1 MISMKTNFF
10 TILFLAFCV
19 LYNAQLQRNPE
30 TKKPQQISMARA
42 GNFIDVN
49 AAQYPESAYTIEQ
62 LIQNVLISGGGCAG
76 TVSNVIVS
84 PNLQASNSN
93 RSWGYFNKSTSP
105 FPFDEGLVLATGNLM
120 NIANSAYG
128 IPLSTTLGTG
138 GDTDLATAL
147 SINANRFTDAT
158 YIQFD
163 FVPNSNTVSFEY
175 IFASEEYSGNF
186 ACNYTDGFAL
196 LLKKITDPNY
206 TNLAVLPNNGGPVS
220 VSNIH
225 HHISSTCPAVN
236 AQYFHGLNTANVE
249 TNFAGRTIPLIATAS
264 VDPGETYRFKMV
276 LADYQDSQYDTAVF
290 LKGGSFNLGL
300 QLVDS
305 SGTALP
311 STIELCE
318 GESQVLTANLAIS
331 GVTYQWFLNGNPIP
345 GATTNT
351 YTATQSGVYK
361 LEIQTGN
368 NSCNESVEIT
378 VNVLPA
384 PQVNNANISV
394 CTVGNQAV
402 FDLTSVQNTI
412 STTPNT
418 TFQFYQNQTDAIAG
432 NANTIANPNAYTSV
446 SGTVYARV
454 SVGQCYA
461 IATITLTANPTP
473 PTPVIT
479 ASATNICGTGTVTLT
494 SSVTQGIVWSTGET
508 TPSITVNTGGVYS
521 VTATQNGCSSSSAD
535 ITITHDPDPALQITG
550 NLSICTGNDTTLT
563 AVGNGNF
570 VSYLWSNGATTP
582 TITVNT
588 TGTYTV
594 TVTTAN
600 GCQFQASATVT
611 IGTAPVVTAH
621 QVDVCSPNGTHSFD
635 LTTYEPNISTATGIA
650 FTYYE
655 NQADAMAGNAN
666 TIANPTAYTTGT
678 RTVFV
683 RVSDG
688 NCFAIAELTLNI
700 KPIPTPQIQQSAA
713 VICGTTPVTLTSNY
727 PTGNLWSNGATS
739 SSITVNTPRTY
750 TLTVTENGCTST
762 PVSVTIAQE
771 LNPNLNI
778 TGNLSLCQ
786 GSTTTLTADTTGA
799 INSYLWSNGATT
811 PTITVN
817 TAGTYTVTVTT
828 ANGCQFE
835 ASATVIITNAPTV
848 APHQVDVC
856 SPNGMHAFDLTTYE
870 PNISTTAG
878 VVFTYYENQADAM
891 AGNANTIA
899 NPTAYTTGTRIVYV
913 RVSDGSCFAIAEL
926 TLNVQ
931 LIPTPQIQQSA
942 PAICGTAPV
951 TLTSNYPT
959 GNLWSNGATSPS
971 ITVNT
976 PGTYTLTV
984 TQNGCTSTPTS
995 VTIVQENDPNLSI
1008 TGNLTF
1014 CQGSTT
1020 TLTANTTGTV
1030 NTYNWSNGATTQ
1042 SITVNTGG
1050 NYSVTVT
1057 TPAGCQYTQ
1066 TVQVVRESV
1075 AAITIAN
1082 PAQLNCAVNA
1092 VPIHATVT
1100 NMPTGATIVWTASP
1114 GGNIVSGA
1122 NTLNPIVNQ
1131 PGTYTLTITNPSGLQ
1146 CAVSRSVTVLRD
1158 TSAPGIIL
1166 MANKTVI
1173 CEGESVDLVAT
1184 GAVTYT
1190 WNGLPGSGAI
1200 QTVSPTTTTT
1210 YTVTGVGANGCQ
1222 GNVATVTIIVRP
1234 NITSPLTDV
1243 EFCKGEKY
1251 ILDAG
1256 TGPNYTYLWST
1267 GATTQTTEITA
1278 EGEYWVEISNGAC
1291 TKKFTITASYAEM
1304 PQPSEIHYDPKGH
1317 TLSIVMKN
1325 SALNYEYSTDGINW
1339 QSSAIFHYIQRN
1351 KAYFIYVRQ
1360 KGMNCYSMTEYYT
1373 FNLQNVL
1380 TPNGDGINDVLDFS
1394 GVSKYPDFQAV
1405 IFDRYGKEVF
1415 RASQGNTV
1423 WKGKYLNA
1431 HVPTNTYWYQVTWR
1445 DPYTQKLIESTG
1457 WILVKNRE

>member
-49 AAQYPESAYTIEQ
+49 VPQYPQSAYTIEQ

-84 PNLQASNSN
+84 PNLQASSSR

-105 FPFDEGLVLATGNLM
+105 FPFDEGVVLATGRLN
-120 NIANSAYG
+120 NIANSQFAAT
-128 IPLSTTLGTG
+128 LSTTLGTG

-147 SINANRFTDAT
+147 SINPSRFKDAT

-163 FVPNSNTVSFEY
+163 FVPNSNTISFEY
-175 IFASEEYSGNF
+175 IFASEEYSGSY

-196 LLKKITDPNY
+196 LLKKVTDPNY

-225 HHISSTCPAVN
+225 HYINSSCPAVN
-236 AQYFHGLNTANVE
+236 QQYFHGLNSGNVE
-249 TNFAGRTIPLIATAS
+249 TNFAGRTIPLTATAS
-264 VDPGETYRFKMV
+264 VVPGETYRFKMV
-276 LADYQDSQYDTAVF
+276 LADYNDAQFDTAVF

-305 SGTALP
+305 SGNALP
-311 STIELCE
+311 STIELCQ
-318 GESQVLTANLAIS
+318 GESQVLTANIAIA
-331 GVTYQWFLNGNPIP
+331 GVTYQWFLNGNPIT
-345 GATTNT
+345 GANTNT

-384 PQVNNANISV
+384 PQVNNADISV
-394 CTVGNQAV
+394 CTTGNQAI

-412 STTPNT
+412 STTPNA
-418 TFQFYQNQTDAIAG
+418 TFQFYQNQADAMAG
-432 NANTIANPNAYTSV
+432 NANTIANPNAYTSA
-446 SGTVYARV
+446 SGIVYARV

-621 QVDVCSPNGTHSFD
+621 QVDACSPNGMHTFD
-635 LTTYEPNISTATGIA
+635 LTTYEPNISTATGMV

-688 NCFAIAELTLNI
+688 NCFAITELTLNI

-727 PTGNLWSNGATS
+727 TTGNLWSNGATS
-739 SSITVNTPRTY
+739 SSITVNTPGTY

-828 ANGCQFE
+828 
-835 ASATVIITNAPTV
+835 
-848 APHQVDVC
+848 
-856 SPNGMHAFDLTTYE
+856 
-870 PNISTTAG
+870 
-878 VVFTYYENQADAM
+878 
-891 AGNANTIA
+891 
-899 NPTAYTTGTRIVYV
+899 
-913 RVSDGSCFAIAEL
+913 
-926 TLNVQ
+926 
-931 LIPTPQIQQSA
+931 
-942 PAICGTAPV
+942 
-951 TLTSNYPT
+951 
-959 GNLWSNGATSPS
+959 
-971 ITVNT
+971 
-976 PGTYTLTV
+976 
-984 TQNGCTSTPTS
+984 
-995 VTIVQENDPNLSI
+995 
-1008 TGNLTF
+1008 
-1014 CQGSTT
+1014 
-1020 TLTANTTGTV
+1020 
-1030 NTYNWSNGATTQ
+1030 
-1042 SITVNTGG
+1042 
-1050 NYSVTVT
+1050 
-1057 TPAGCQYTQ
+1057 PAGCQYTQ
-1066 TVQVVRESV
+1066 TVQVVREAV
-1075 AAITIAN
+1075 AAIAIAN

-1100 NMPTGATIVWTASP
+1100 NMPTGATIAWTASP

-1166 MANKTVI
+1166 MADKTVI

-1190 WNGLPGSGAI
+1190 WDGLPGNGAI
-1200 QTVSPTTTTT
+1200 QTVLPTTTTT
-1210 YTVTGVGANGCQ
+1210 YTVTGIGANGCQ

-1278 EGEYWVEISNGAC
+1278 DGEYWVEISNGAC

-1360 KGMNCYSMTEYYT
+1360 KGMNCHSMTEYYT

-1423 WKGKYLNA
+1423 WKGKYLNVN
-1431 HVPTNTYWYQVTWR
+1431 VPTSTYWYQVTWR

>member
-49 AAQYPESAYTIEQ
+49 VPQYPQSAYTIEQ
-62 LIQNVLISGGGCAG
+62 LIQNVLISGDGCAG

-84 PNLQASNSN
+84 PNLQASSSR

-105 FPFDEGLVLATGNLM
+105 FPFDEGVVLATGRLN
-120 NIANSAYG
+120 NIANSQFAAT
-128 IPLSTTLGTG
+128 LSTTLGTG

-147 SINANRFTDAT
+147 SINPSRFKDAT

-163 FVPNSNTVSFEY
+163 FVPNSNTISFEY
-175 IFASEEYSGNF
+175 IFASEEYSGSY

-196 LLKKITDPNY
+196 LLKKVTDPNY

-225 HHISSTCPAVN
+225 HYINSSCPAVN
-236 AQYFHGLNTANVE
+236 QQYFHGLNSGNVE
-249 TNFAGRTIPLIATAS
+249 TNFAGRTIPLTATAS
-264 VDPGETYRFKMV
+264 VVPGETYRFKMV
-276 LADYQDSQYDTAVF
+276 LADYNDAQFDTAVF

-305 SGTALP
+305 SGNALP
-311 STIELCE
+311 STIELCQ
-318 GESQVLTANLAIS
+318 GESQVLTANIAIA
-331 GVTYQWFLNGNPIP
+331 GVTYQWFLNGNPIT
-345 GATTNT
+345 GANTNT

-384 PQVNNANISV
+384 PQVNNADISV
-394 CTVGNQAV
+394 CTTGNQAI

-412 STTPNT
+412 STTPNA
-418 TFQFYQNQTDAIAG
+418 TFQFYQNQADAMAG
-432 NANTIANPNAYTSV
+432 NANTIANPNAYTSA
-446 SGTVYARV
+446 SGIVYARV

-621 QVDVCSPNGTHSFD
+621 QVDACSSNGTHSFD

-739 SSITVNTPRTY
+739 
-750 TLTVTENGCTST
+750 
-762 PVSVTIAQE
+762 
-771 LNPNLNI
+771 
-778 TGNLSLCQ
+778 
-786 GSTTTLTADTTGA
+786 
-799 INSYLWSNGATT
+799 
-811 PTITVN
+811 
-817 TAGTYTVTVTT
+817 
-828 ANGCQFE
+828 
-835 ASATVIITNAPTV
+835 
-848 APHQVDVC
+848 
-856 SPNGMHAFDLTTYE
+856 
-870 PNISTTAG
+870 
-878 VVFTYYENQADAM
+878 
-891 AGNANTIA
+891 
-899 NPTAYTTGTRIVYV
+899 
-913 RVSDGSCFAIAEL
+913 
-926 TLNVQ
+926 
-931 LIPTPQIQQSA
+931 
-942 PAICGTAPV
+942 
-951 TLTSNYPT
+951 
-959 GNLWSNGATSPS
+959 PS

-984 TQNGCTSTPTS
+984 TNGNCTSTPVS

-1014 CQGSTT
+1014 CQGSST
-1020 TLTANTTGTV
+1020 TLTANTTGVV
-1030 NTYNWSNGATTQ
+1030 NAYNWSNGATTP
-1042 SITVNTGG
+1042 SITVNTAGT
-1050 NYSVTVT
+1050 YTVTVT

-1066 TVQVVRESV
+1066 TVQVVREAV
-1075 AAITIAN
+1075 AAIAIAN

-1100 NMPTGATIVWTASP
+1100 NMPTGATIAWTASP

-1190 WNGLPGSGAI
+1190 WDGLPGNGAI

-1210 YTVTGVGANGCQ
+1210 YTVTGIGANGCQ

-1278 EGEYWVEISNGAC
+1278 EGEYWVEIFNGAC

-1415 RASQGNTV
+1415 RASQGNTA
-1423 WKGKYLNA
+1423 WKGKYLNT
-1431 HVPTNTYWYQVTWR
+1431 HVPTNTYWYQVIWR